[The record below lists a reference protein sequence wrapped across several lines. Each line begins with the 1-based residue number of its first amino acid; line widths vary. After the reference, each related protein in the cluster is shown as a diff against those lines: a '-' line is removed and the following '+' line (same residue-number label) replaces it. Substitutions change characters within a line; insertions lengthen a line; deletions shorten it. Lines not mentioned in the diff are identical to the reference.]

1 MNDEIYECAICGYK
15 SWNRAEFVE
24 FIDSVKLPK
33 VVELAKLKGAKLKGR
48 DITAENIRY
57 LCLKCNVE
65 LYQEETKPP
74 KAMKVVCPKC
84 GEVIDVWF

>member
-1 MNDEIYECAICGYK
+1 MSDEIYECAICGYM
-15 SWNRAEFVE
+15 SRNRAEFVE
-24 FIDSVKLPK
+24 FMDLVKLPK
-33 VVELAKLKGAKLKGR
+33 VVELAKLKLKGG

-65 LYQEETKPP
+65 LYQEETKSP

>member
-1 MNDEIYECAICGYK
+1 MSDEIYECAVCGYR

-24 FIDSVKLPK
+24 FMDPIKLPK
-33 VVELAKLKGAKLKGR
+33 VIELAKLKRR
-48 DITAENIRY
+48 DIVEDVKY
-57 LCLKCNVE
+57 LCLKCNTE
-65 LYQEETKPP
+65 LYQEETKSP